1 MKKCRNCGNRF
12 EPRFNTLEKYC
23 WNPECK
29 TIDAMEKLEK
39 LKKTQK
45 RESNDRLK
53 RLKNELKTRST
64 LKNELQRIFN
74 QFIRIRDHH
83 QPCISCGCKL
93 PEKYDAGHFYS
104 VGSYPNLRFNE
115 LNVHAQC
122 VECNHH
128 KCGNVHEYRIGLI
141 QRIGTDQLEQLEQI
155 KHQPL
160 RLSKPEIMELV
171 NIYRSKIRELK
182 KNA

>member
-12 EPRFNTLEKYC
+12 EPRFNTLEKFC

-39 LKKTQK
+39 LKQTQK

-74 QFIRIRDHH
+74 QFIRIRDQHE
-83 QPCISCGCKL
+83 PCISCGCKL

-141 QRIGTDQLEQLEQI
+141 QRIGLDQMDQLEQI
-155 KHQPL
+155 KNHPL

-171 NIYRSKIRELK
+171 KIYRSKIRELK